1 MAYLVIYGST
11 KTNGKRD
18 ILATIPDVKYKID
31 RRVFDLG
38 SSTFEG
44 RLVGDDADKII
55 NPIIYTLHQED
66 GTKIYHGFVKNV
78 QIKDNIIKFSGEDLR
93 KILDS
98 DVLLDFS
105 QGTPDIRLSSIFNKV
120 MEIIQGRNTYN
131 INIVYEIMDD
141 FQNTSVV
148 ADYTGRYV
156 ITKALNFLKV
166 YLSYYSYWISINY
179 NQNNDTIQ
187 FKFEKSIPG
196 AAEIKLKDFVHNST
210 QNDIKINKTIATI
223 KYQTREEH
231 DDEWVGS
238 DAVEYNNAVNK
249 SFVNADVTPP
259 LANYEIGWIIKLIQG
274 TDWQLATVQEYNAA
288 SIKIQRTYFKEFGGG
303 GGGAGYW
310 QSGPQR
316 PSTIYMFSDI
326 APSGTCD
333 VNRSA
338 GVAVPDPNG
347 FGTDYYHCVGGYVPP
362 TCPSSY
368 PTLSEA
374 KSTVIG
380 NFDEGT
386 VVRVSYRTS
395 LETCANYTYIKLQY
409 TAIAYYRRVG
419 LVVNPR
425 PDLPEKV
432 YVLGLDNNVYETEA
446 PINVRPFPEVIS
458 YYEADYLADAQFNA
472 IYYLL
477 SNRWVENII
486 IEDTL
491 SPMPIQELPLFQMV
505 RVYDELGFYKDLPIS
520 EQHLENDKIS
530 IKLGFKKTS
539 FTAIIKNDIAEP
551 ALITKK

>member
-18 ILATIPDVKYKID
+18 ILATIPDVKFKID

-44 RLVGDDADKII
+44 RLVADDADKII

-78 QIKDNIIKFSGEDLR
+78 QIRDNIIKFSGEDLR

-120 MEIIQGRNTYN
+120 MEIVQGRNTYN
-131 INIVYEIMDD
+131 INIVYDISDD
-141 FQNTSVV
+141 GQSTAVV

-156 ITKALNFLKV
+156 ITNALKFLKV
-166 YLSYYSYWISINY
+166 YLSYYGYWISINY
-179 NQNNDTIQ
+179 QQNDDTIQ

-196 AAEIKLKDFVHNST
+196 VAEIKLKDFVHTGT

-238 DAVEYNNAVNK
+238 DVVEYNNASNK
-249 SFVNADVTPP
+249 SVVNSSTTPP
-259 LANYEIGWIIKLIQG
+259 LPNYEIGWVIKLIQG
-274 TDWQLATVQEYNAA
+274 VNWQLATIEEYNAA
-288 SIKIQRTYFKEFGGG
+288 PIKLQRTYFSEVGGG
-303 GGGAGYW
+303 SGGEWVESSYDPNRLYMLGWSEPTGSCMVNIRTGMAVEYDGGGKRY
-310 QSGPQR
+310 
-316 PSTIYMFSDI
+316 FV
-326 APSGTCD
+326 C
-333 VNRSA
+333 
-338 GVAVPDPNG
+338 VPTG
-347 FGTDYYHCVGGYVPP
+347 IP
-362 TCPSSY
+362 TCPTSY
-368 PTLSEA
+368 PNLTEA
-374 KSTVIG
+374 RTTVSNG
-380 NFDEGT
+380 NYDEGT

-395 LETCANYTYIKLQY
+395 VETCTRYTYIKMQY
-409 TAIAYYRRVG
+409 SAIAYYRRVG
-419 LVVNPR
+419 LIVNPR

-486 IEDTL
+486 IDDTL